1 MGFHGALAGGGSA
14 YDDTAVLASIAALQA
29 NQIWVVNSAAAGTAA
44 GPVASFLVENLSTTK
59 RSLVTIKWSQTGANA
74 TSGIEFEPND
84 VAGDGDGAYVRYVA
98 AASGEYD
105 GKTAGAIAWEAI
117 VNGTDCETTFI
128 IDPVRKIGS
137 GTWTHGAGSSPFT
150 TPPGGVFSLQWT
162 EAGID
167 RFRLNQLSASATFT
181 TASWKVW
188 TENV

>member
-1 MGFHGALAGGGSA
+1 MSFPGIIMGGGGG
-14 YDDTAVLASIAALQA
+14 YDDTALAARVTALEA

-44 GPVASFLVENLSTTK
+44 GPVASILVENLSTTK

-74 TSGIEFEPND
+74 TLGIEFEPND
-84 VAGDGDGAYVRYVA
+84 IAGDGDSAYVRYVA

-105 GKTAGAIAWEAI
+105 GKTTGAIAWEAV
-117 VNGTDCETTFI
+117 VNGTDCETTFV

-137 GTWTHGAGSSPFT
+137 GSWTHGAGSSPFT
-150 TPPGGVFSLQWT
+150 TPPGGVFSLQWV

-167 RFRLNQLSASATFT
+167 RFRMNQMSASATFT